1 MLERMINNM
10 KNESDKLKEVQD
22 LHMKTEEDFYKEVVD
37 IKHTNV
43 ILTNHIEIIEDEKK
57 MLENNLQTLKKQ
69 QTNYV
74 VKVEEIIKEKDE
86 E

>member
-10 KNESDKLKEVQD
+10 KNESNKLKEAQY

-37 IKHTNV
+37 TKHTNI

-57 MLENNLQTLKKQ
+57 ILGNDLQTLKKQ
-69 QTNYV
+69 
-74 VKVEEIIKEKDE
+74 
-86 E
+86 